1 MSLSKSDFKHTHGAC
16 LCDGKA
22 TEIHYYTYESKKIL
36 YDVLFVKGTKLYNVN
51 RKATPNNCAYPIHK
65 TIEKHFS
72 I

>member
-1 MSLSKSDFKHTHGAC
+1 MSLSPNGFNHTQGVC

-22 TEIHYYTYESKKIL
+22 TEIHYYTYESGKIL
-36 YDVLFVKGTKLYNVN
+36 YVVLLVKGTKLYNVN
-51 RKATPNNCAYPIHK
+51 SKATPNNCAFPIHR